1 MAVASLMSS
10 PVLRAALADPLLGP
24 DLLWKLDASNA
35 SSSSDTVPST
45 PRLIPGRGIYDGKNA
60 ANWTRMIFHMVE

>member
-24 DLLWKLDASNA
+24 DLLWKLDAS
-35 SSSSDTVPST
+35 SSSDTVPST
-45 PRLIPGRGIYDGKNA
+45 PRLIPGRGIYDPGMRRTGNA
-60 ANWTRMIFHMVE
+60 